1 MNLEECY
8 EVMDSDYDD
17 VMRRLGSETLVRK
30 FVLKFLD
37 DTSFQGLKEGLENQ
51 DAELAFRSAH
61 TLKGVCMNL
70 GFTKLFEVSSALTE
84 ELRDREIKE
93 NTTEMFEEVERE
105 YTRIYLLAVFIV
117 APLAAYTPSARP
129 VSTET
134 TGFLYVFMINSFNA
148 FVYYILSN
156 HIMEKM
162 YRNQEKSL

>member
-8 EVMDSDYDD
+8 EAMDSDYDD

-84 ELRDREIKE
+84 ELRDKE

-105 YTRIYLLAVFIV
+105 YTRTIEAIKGLC
-117 APLAAYTPSARP
+117 
-129 VSTET
+129 
-134 TGFLYVFMINSFNA
+134 
-148 FVYYILSN
+148 
-156 HIMEKM
+156 
-162 YRNQEKSL
+162 

>member
-8 EVMDSDYDD
+8 EAMESNYDD

-70 GFTKLFEVSSALTE
+70 G
-84 ELRDREIKE
+84 I
-93 NTTEMFEEVERE
+93 MFEEVERE
-105 YTRIYLLAVFIV
+105 YTRTIEAIKGLC
-117 APLAAYTPSARP
+117 
-129 VSTET
+129 
-134 TGFLYVFMINSFNA
+134 
-148 FVYYILSN
+148 
-156 HIMEKM
+156 
-162 YRNQEKSL
+162 

>member
-8 EVMDSDYDD
+8 EAMDSDYND

-84 ELRDREIKE
+84 ELRDKE
-93 NTTEMFEEVERE
+93 NSTEMFEAVERE
-105 YTRIYLLAVFIV
+105 YTRTIEAIKGLC
-117 APLAAYTPSARP
+117 
-129 VSTET
+129 
-134 TGFLYVFMINSFNA
+134 
-148 FVYYILSN
+148 
-156 HIMEKM
+156 
-162 YRNQEKSL
+162 

>member
-8 EVMDSDYDD
+8 EVMDGNYDD

-105 YTRIYLLAVFIV
+105 YTRTIGAIKGLC
-117 APLAAYTPSARP
+117 
-129 VSTET
+129 
-134 TGFLYVFMINSFNA
+134 
-148 FVYYILSN
+148 
-156 HIMEKM
+156 
-162 YRNQEKSL
+162 

>member
-1 MNLEECY
+1 MNVQEALHERLFFRNEGIRKLRSKKMNLEECY
-8 EVMDSDYDD
+8 ESMDSDYDD

-84 ELRDREIKE
+84 ELRDKEIKE
-93 NTTEMFEEVERE
+93 NCTEMFEVVEQE
-105 YTRIYLLAVFIV
+105 YIRTIEAIKGLC
-117 APLAAYTPSARP
+117 
-129 VSTET
+129 
-134 TGFLYVFMINSFNA
+134 
-148 FVYYILSN
+148 
-156 HIMEKM
+156 
-162 YRNQEKSL
+162 

>member
-61 TLKGVCMNL
+61 TLKGVCQNL
-70 GFTKLFEVSSALTE
+70 GFDNLFAPSQELTE
-84 ELRDREIKE
+84 KLRGATTIEGTDELFAAVEKEYDRTCEALRKI
-93 NTTEMFEEVERE
+93 
-105 YTRIYLLAVFIV
+105 A
-117 APLAAYTPSARP
+117 
-129 VSTET
+129 
-134 TGFLYVFMINSFNA
+134 
-148 FVYYILSN
+148 
-156 HIMEKM
+156 
-162 YRNQEKSL
+162 

>member
-8 EVMDSDYDD
+8 EAMDSDYDD

-84 ELRDREIKE
+84 ELRDKE
-93 NTTEMFEEVERE
+93 NSTEMFEAVERE
-105 YTRIYLLAVFIV
+105 YTRTIEAIKGLC
-117 APLAAYTPSARP
+117 
-129 VSTET
+129 
-134 TGFLYVFMINSFNA
+134 
-148 FVYYILSN
+148 
-156 HIMEKM
+156 
-162 YRNQEKSL
+162 

>member
-8 EVMDSDYDD
+8 EAMDSDYDD

-30 FVLKFLD
+30 FVLN

-84 ELRDREIKE
+84 ELRDKEIKE
-93 NTTEMFEEVERE
+93 NSTEMFEAVERE
-105 YTRIYLLAVFIV
+105 YTRTIEAIKGLC
-117 APLAAYTPSARP
+117 
-129 VSTET
+129 
-134 TGFLYVFMINSFNA
+134 
-148 FVYYILSN
+148 
-156 HIMEKM
+156 
-162 YRNQEKSL
+162 